1 MMSVLVSDVPRE
13 SELTE
18 EEKKRFSMLF
28 KACREDREWID
39 KHYNELKEKYP
50 GRYIAVRH
58 QVVVGVNKKRK
69 QLIDRLKKEFGDIG
83 GITIEYTGEN
93 PLKLLM

>member
-1 MMSVLVSDVPRE
+1 MCVLVSDVPRE

-18 EEKKRFSMLF
+18 EETKRFSMLF

-39 KHYNELKEKYP
+39 KHYDKLKEKYH
-50 GRYIAVRH
+50 GQYVAVSH
-58 QVVVGVNKKRK
+58 QVVVGANKKRK
-69 QLIDRLKKEFGDIG
+69 QLINGLKKQFGDIG
-83 GITIEYTGEN
+83 GITIEYIGER